1 MRKPDGQYAIMG
13 EHSAISRFVDPL
25 PIRKVPGIGKVSS
38 VSLLDHPETWNA
50 TSTMSFTTTPAD
62 PSVCL
67 GMAACRNQSQHHP
80 PSHFHD
86 VAVML

>member
-1 MRKPDGQYAIMG
+1 MRKPDGHYAVMG

-25 PIRKVPGIGKVSS
+25 PIRKVPGIGKVNR

-50 TSTMSFTTTPAD
+50 LSTMSFPLNPAD

-67 GMAACRNQSQHHP
+67 GIAACRNQSQHHP
-80 PSHFHD
+80 PSHFPD
-86 VAVML
+86 LAVTL